1 MPGFIIKSRNNEK
14 HVDSRK
20 EYFYSYTWD
29 IQSLFGDT
37 FGDTLANNN
46 PVRIGL
52 KECTLPTFTVNKETV
67 EGAHIEYKFAKSV
80 SWEDVS
86 VTWYDV
92 DGLYKSILSWRSSV
106 WNADNIGLRQA
117 SEYKKTTTI
126 NSYVGSYLGDPA
138 SMPYQKYELANSW
151 PSSIKYGD
159 LTYTS
164 SEVKFVSV
172 TITYD
177 WAVES

>member
-1 MPGFIIKSRNNEK
+1 MPGFIVQSRSTTEG
-14 HVDSRK
+14 HVQSNV

-29 IQSLFGDT
+29 VSEIFGQS
-37 FGDTLANNN
+37 ANK
-46 PVRIGL
+46 IGL
-52 KECTLPTFTVNKETV
+52 KDVTLPTFTVNKETV

-92 DGLYKSILSWRSSV
+92 DGLFRDILSWRSSI
-106 WNADNIGLRQA
+106 WNADSIGLKQA
-117 SEYKKTTTI
+117 AEYKKKTTI
-126 NSYVGSYLGDPA
+126 NSFVGSYLGDPQQR
-138 SMPYQKYELANSW
+138 PYQRYELYNSW

-164 SEVKFVSV
+164 SEVKLVTV

-177 WAVES
+177 WAVESEITK